1 MNIVLVITTYAKN
14 YASTNCQSLDSAD
27 PKLPLCPPPQ
37 QKSNPTRH
45 EPGTVVT
52 RLLNWTT
59 GPFLCKVALTLTESQ
74 NLSVCL
80 QCNYSNWDTWKK
92 IVQSQRFL
100 KTKDSQVIFFG
111 ERTNKIQ
118 NTIMQPL
125 KTLKSFQLTWP
136 LRKQL
141 SNLWMLLVRFPEIV
155 VIGQS
160 FSSAPVRAQVAEARN
175 MSIGE
180 HGHCCVTFKI

>member
-1 MNIVLVITTYAKN
+1 MLVITTYAKN

-37 QKSNPTRH
+37 QKSDHTRH

-59 GPFLCKVALTLTESQ
+59 GHRAIPVQGCFNIDRITAVISMLTVRQLEPGHLEENCPITTISENKSF
-74 NLSVCL
+74 SS
-80 QCNYSNWDTWKK
+80 Y
-92 IVQSQRFL
+92 F
-100 KTKDSQVIFFG
+100 FFG

-125 KTLKSFQLTWP
+125 KTLKSFQLT
-136 LRKQL
+136 
-141 SNLWMLLVRFPEIV
+141 
-155 VIGQS
+155 
-160 FSSAPVRAQVAEARN
+160 
-175 MSIGE
+175 
-180 HGHCCVTFKI
+180 

>member
-1 MNIVLVITTYAKN
+1 MSTTTTKKQPHKTRAWYR
-14 YASTNCQSLDSAD
+14 SHTPSQLDHGAI
-27 PKLPLCPPPQ
+27 
-37 QKSNPTRH
+37 
-45 EPGTVVT
+45 
-52 RLLNWTT
+52 
-59 GPFLCKVALTLTESQ
+59 FLFKVGLTLTESQ
-74 NLSVCL
+74 KSSVCL
-80 QCNYSNWDTWKK
+80 QCDYSNRGTWKK

-160 FSSAPVRAQVAEARN
+160 FSCAPVRAQVAEARN

>member
-1 MNIVLVITTYAKN
+1 MKIVKILLVITTYAKN

-59 GPFLCKVALTLTESQ
+59 GPFLFKVALTLAESQ
-74 NLSVCL
+74 KSLVCL
-80 QCNYSNWDTWKK
+80 QCDYSNRGTWKK

-100 KTKDSQVIFFG
+100 KTKDSQVIFFW
-111 ERTNKIQ
+111 RTDQENSKY
-118 NTIMQPL
+118 NYAT
-125 KTLKSFQLTWP
+125 
-136 LRKQL
+136 
-141 SNLWMLLVRFPEIV
+141 V
-155 VIGQS
+155 
-160 FSSAPVRAQVAEARN
+160 
-175 MSIGE
+175 
-180 HGHCCVTFKI
+180 

>member
-1 MNIVLVITTYAKN
+1 MKIVLVITTYAKN

-59 GPFLCKVALTLTESQ
+59 GSLLFKVALTLTESQ
-74 NLSVCL
+74 KSSVCL

-100 KTKDSQVIFFG
+100 KTKDSQLIFLANGPRKF
-111 ERTNKIQ
+111 KIQ
-118 NTIMQPL
+118 LCNRL
-125 KTLKSFQLTWP
+125 KL
-136 LRKQL
+136 
-141 SNLWMLLVRFPEIV
+141 
-155 VIGQS
+155 
-160 FSSAPVRAQVAEARN
+160 
-175 MSIGE
+175 
-180 HGHCCVTFKI
+180 